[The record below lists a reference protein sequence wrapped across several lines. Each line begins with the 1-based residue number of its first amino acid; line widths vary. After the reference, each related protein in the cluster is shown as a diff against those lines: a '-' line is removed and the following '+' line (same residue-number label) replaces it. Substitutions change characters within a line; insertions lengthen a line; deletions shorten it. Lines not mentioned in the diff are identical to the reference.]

1 MRLQSTLFCLLF
13 LSFYACQKNEDGL
26 NLEALEYRQA
36 MRDFVIGISNVA
48 KTENPNF
55 LIIPQNGIEL
65 ITNDGE
71 DNGPINLAF
80 LNAIDGHCQ
89 EDLYYGY
96 DSDNQATSNNDN
108 AYLRGFLNIS
118 KGNGKQILVTDYCS
132 STGKMDDSYA
142 KNNTQGYIS
151 FADNHRE
158 LDNIPTY
165 PTSIIRENNARIQEL
180 SSIKNFLY
188 LINPDGFQTKAS
200 FINAVTA
207 TNYDLLIMDLFFH
220 DGQAFT
226 SEEIIQLKSK
236 ANRGTR
242 LVICYMSIGEA
253 EDYRYYWNSTWQ
265 NNKPSWLEAENRDW
279 PGNYKVKYWD
289 SAWQEIIF
297 GNNDSY
303 LNKILNTHFDG
314 VYLNIIDAFGYFE

>member
-1 MRLQSTLFCLLF
+1 MCLKSTLFCLLF
-13 LSFYACQKNEDGL
+13 LSFDTCQKNEDGL

-188 LINPDGFQTKAS
+188 LINPDGFQTKA
-200 FINAVTA
+200 
-207 TNYDLLIMDLFFH
+207 
-220 DGQAFT
+220 
-226 SEEIIQLKSK
+226 
-236 ANRGTR
+236 
-242 LVICYMSIGEA
+242 
-253 EDYRYYWNSTWQ
+253 
-265 NNKPSWLEAENRDW
+265 
-279 PGNYKVKYWD
+279 
-289 SAWQEIIF
+289 
-297 GNNDSY
+297 
-303 LNKILNTHFDG
+303 
-314 VYLNIIDAFGYFE
+314 